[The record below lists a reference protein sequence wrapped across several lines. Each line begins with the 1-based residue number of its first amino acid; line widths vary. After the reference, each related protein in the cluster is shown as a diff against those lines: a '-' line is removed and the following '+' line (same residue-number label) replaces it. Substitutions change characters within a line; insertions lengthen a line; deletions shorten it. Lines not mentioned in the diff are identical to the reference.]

1 MKGEIKMKNRQLS
14 EEQKKNIIGL
24 HLSFHEIAAEWAYY
38 DKAPLSY
45 VDCVEYVSTFCG
57 LSKELLE
64 WSGAAFEV
72 RIDRAMF
79 EKDPD
84 LLPSGGVDFDAPI
97 WQPFERD
104 FLLKRADLKA
114 GAASFGVQ
122 FVSTLWWGSTTARR
136 RHLSKERLDG
146 HVIGLVLYPQTATL
160 DMLVKRPYG
169 SPQDL
174 FSVMSAE
181 V

>member
-1 MKGEIKMKNRQLS
+1 MKNRQLS

-24 HLSFHEIAAEWAYY
+24 HLSFHEIAAGWAYY

-72 RIDRAMF
+72 RVDREMF
-79 EKDPD
+79 EENPD
-84 LLPSGGVDFDAPI
+84 LLPDGGIDFNAPI
-97 WQPFERD
+97 WHPFDRD
-104 FLLKRADLKA
+104 FVLKKAGLKA
-114 GAASFGVQ
+114 GAASFPVQ
-122 FVSTLWWGSTTARR
+122 YVATLWWGSTTARR

-160 DMLVKRPYG
+160 DMLVKRPPEHD
-169 SPQDL
+169 SDL
-174 FSVMSAE
+174 FSIMAADI
-181 V
+181 